1 MKEGVKQMTDKE
13 QTTFLIAKYMD
24 ALRVQQAKDKEA
36 ELENQ
41 LCEMR
46 AQLEALGVVVENLK
60 NR

>member
-1 MKEGVKQMTDKE
+1 MTKEE

-24 ALRVQQAKDKEA
+24 ALRVKQAIDKEA

-41 LCEMR
+41 LCEMK

-60 NR
+60 IR